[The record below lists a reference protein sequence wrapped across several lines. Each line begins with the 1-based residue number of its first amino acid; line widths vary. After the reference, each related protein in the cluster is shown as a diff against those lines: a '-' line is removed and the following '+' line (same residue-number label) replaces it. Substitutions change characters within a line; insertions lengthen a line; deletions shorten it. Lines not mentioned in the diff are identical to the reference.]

1 MPTAVHGWAGRNN
14 WTLEIPVAITSF
26 PKAERLLVI
35 PEILAGVAGIASNP
49 YKAQAE
55 SRVSVAV

>member
-1 MPTAVHGWAGRNN
+1 
-14 WTLEIPVAITSF
+14 VAITSF

-49 YKAQAE
+49 YKVQAE
-55 SRVSVAV
+55 RRVSVAAKICA

>member
-1 MPTAVHGWAGRNN
+1 
-14 WTLEIPVAITSF
+14 VAITSF
-26 PKAERLLVI
+26 PEAERLLVI

-55 SRVSVAV
+55 RKVSVAAKICA